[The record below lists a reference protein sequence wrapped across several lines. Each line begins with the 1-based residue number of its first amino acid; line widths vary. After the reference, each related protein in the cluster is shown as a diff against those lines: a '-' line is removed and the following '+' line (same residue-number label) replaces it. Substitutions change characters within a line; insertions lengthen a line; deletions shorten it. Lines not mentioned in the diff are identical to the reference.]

1 MVLICE
7 DKMKRL
13 LLTTAFILFTS
24 SAFAYG
30 GCGPKV
36 SLGISHNQ
44 NNGESNGQSTLKNYH
59 NSGDNSK
66 ISLTM
71 SWNLGEDYCTEQEYA
86 DLQKKKADEKR
97 TLSYAR
103 REEVRELKELLALCA
118 KYGADNPL
126 LKGKC
131 S

>member
-1 MVLICE
+1 
-7 DKMKRL
+7 MKQL

-44 NNGESNGQSTLKNYH
+44 DNGKSIGDRNYRD
-59 NSGDNSK
+59 SGDDSK

-97 TLSYAR
+97 TLSYAK